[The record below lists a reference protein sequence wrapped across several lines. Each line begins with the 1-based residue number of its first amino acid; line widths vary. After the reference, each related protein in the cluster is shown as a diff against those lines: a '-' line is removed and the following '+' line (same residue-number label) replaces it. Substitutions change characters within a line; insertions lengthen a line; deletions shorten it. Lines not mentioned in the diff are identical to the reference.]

1 MTWHTGCKLVV
12 AMSRGQSSVEYLLG
26 VAVIVLGVVAAMLT
40 PRLWHALRHFHHDI
54 TARVGTDA
62 VQ

>member
-1 MTWHTGCKLVV
+1 
-12 AMSRGQSSVEYLLG
+12 MSRGQSSVEYLLG